1 MIKDAILGLVVGDA
15 LGVPV
20 EFESRASLAENPVRT
35 MREYGTYHQP
45 KGTWSDDSSL
55 TFCLM
60 EALSKGYDLVG
71 IAKEFI
77 AWKMRAKWTPHGRVF
92 DIGMTTSHSIT
103 TLIKILEERDYD
115 ALNYLYFEADEY
127 SNGNGS
133 LMRILPLYF
142 YLKDKGLE
150 ANFDKIWVVSALTHG
165 HIRAALCCLY
175 YLILLDELIAK
186 KDKTQAYTSTQIR
199 FNNFLKERQIN
210 PKEKQLLK
218 RLCHGNIADLEEASI
233 QSDGYVLHS
242 LEAVVWCLM
251 RYDSYSETVLAA
263 VNLGGDTDTTAAIV
277 GGLAGALYGLE
288 EIPKEW
294 LREIVRLEDIEELCG
309 RFELYI
315 KDTFE
320 IH

>member
-1 MIKDAILGLVVGDA
+1 MVKDAILGLVVGDA

-20 EFESRASLAENPVRT
+20 EFESREMLAKNPVQT

-60 EALSKGYDLVG
+60 EALLKGYDLVA

-77 AWKMRAKWTPHGRVF
+77 AWKTQAKWTPHGRVF
-92 DIGMTTSHSIT
+92 DIGMTTSHAINI
-103 TLIKILEERDYD
+103 LIKILEEKDYN
-115 ALNYLYFEADEY
+115 ALNYLHFEADEY

-142 YLKDKGLE
+142 YLKDQGLE
-150 ANFDKIWVVSALTHG
+150 ANFDKIWAVSALTHG

-186 KDKTQAYTSTQIR
+186 KDEHQAYANTQIR

-210 PKEKQLLK
+210 PSEQQLLQ
-218 RLCHGNIADLEEASI
+218 RLREDNIADVEEANI
-233 QSDGYVLHS
+233 KSDGYVLHS

-251 RYDSYSETVLAA
+251 RYNSYSETVLAA

-294 LREIVRLEDIEELCG
+294 LKVIVRLEDVEELCG
-309 RFELYI
+309 RFERQI
-315 KDTFE
+315 AKS
-320 IH
+320 